1 MSLLESNKRALVC
14 AGQPA
19 SVPSDAATNFIAKPP
34 VSRGVLLGI
43 ADQSLAQRLTAE
55 IAAFASPVT
64 VASSLALL
72 RELAASSAPAIIF
85 LDSDLFGGKL
95 LSGQLPQLA
104 AIAPV
109 LVLGSVNSQS
119 EIARFVASG
128 NVEFI
133 GRVGDFVPLAAALIE
148 RGMRLSKP
156 PQSSSEVNWPSVGAD
171 MGSVF
176 RHEIN
181 NPLTGILGN
190 AELVLARRENFS
202 PVEVQRLQTVVDLA
216 VRLRESIRRI
226 SNAWERDTATPNSA

>member
-1 MSLLESNKRALVC
+1 MN
-14 AGQPA
+14 
-19 SVPSDAATNFIAKPP
+19 SVIKPTA
-34 VSRGVLLGI
+34 SRGILLGI

-55 IAAFASPVT
+55 IARFASPVT
-64 VASSLALL
+64 IASSLALL
-72 RELAASSAPAIIF
+72 RELAASSAPAVIF
-85 LDSDLFGGKL
+85 LDSDLFGGKS
-95 LSGQLPQLA
+95 LSGQIPQLA

-109 LVLGSVNSQS
+109 LVLGSVNSQA
-119 EIARFVASG
+119 EVARFVASG

-133 GRVGDFVPLAAALIE
+133 GRVGDFVPLVAALIE
-148 RGMRLSKP
+148 RGMRLAKP
-156 PQSSSEVNWPSVGAD
+156 PESSPDANWPRVDAD

-202 PVEVQRLQTVVDLA
+202 PVEIQRLQTVVDLA

-226 SNAWERDTATPNSA
+226 SNAWERDTATSNSA